1 MPNNHGGTRH
11 GAGRPPGTGKYKQP
25 TTVVRIPQ
33 NLLPTV
39 HALLKNPSPDYGSPT
54 NNNHELAIN
63 PLAYPH
69 GEGIASVSSVDQ
81 SSTHALVPLYESRVA
96 AGFPSP
102 ASDYE
107 EGKID
112 LNDML
117 IRHPAATFLVRVQGE
132 SMLGAGIHPN
142 DILVVDRSLTP
153 NPGRIVIAVVDGEL
167 TVKRLL
173 KAHNQIILMPE
184 NEAFQPIHISDQQN
198 FMVWG
203 VVTNVIHSVL

>member
-1 MPNNHGGTRH
+1 
-11 GAGRPPGTGKYKQP
+11 
-25 TTVVRIPQ
+25 VVRIPQ
-33 NLLPTV
+33 NLLPAVRT
-39 HALLKNPSPDYGSPT
+39 LLQTPAPDCGSPT
-54 NNNHELAIN
+54 NNNHEVS
-63 PLAYPH
+63 PFAYPH
-69 GEGIASVSSVDQ
+69 SESIASLSSVK
-81 SSTHALVPLYESRVA
+81 ALPKPVLIPLYESRIA

-153 NPGRIVIAVVDGEL
+153 AHGRIVIAVVDGEL
-167 TVKRLL
+167 TVKRLH
-173 KAHNQIILMPE
+173 KTHNQIILMPE
-184 NEAFQPIHISDQQN
+184 NEAFSPLHISDQQN

-203 VVTNVIHSVL
+203 VVTSVIHSVL

>member
-1 MPNNHGGTRH
+1 MSNNRGGTRP
-11 GAGRPPGTGKYKQP
+11 GAGRPHGTGKYKHP
-25 TTVVRIPQ
+25 TTVVRIPE
-33 NLLPTV
+33 NLLPAV
-39 HALLKNPSPDYGSPT
+39 RILLQNPPCANPTNTNHEISPT
-54 NNNHELAIN
+54 L
-63 PLAYPH
+63 YPN
-69 GEGIASVSSVDQ
+69 GDGIAALSSVSQ
-81 SSTHALVPLYESRVA
+81 QTKPILIPLYESRVA

-153 NPGRIVIAVVDGEL
+153 AHGRIVIAVVDGEL
-167 TVKRLL
+167 TVKRLH
-173 KAHNQIILMPE
+173 KTQSQIILMPE
-184 NEAFQPIHISDQQN
+184 NEAFSPLPISEQQN

>member
-1 MPNNHGGTRH
+1 MSNNRGGTRP
-11 GAGRPPGTGKYKQP
+11 GAGRPRGTGKYKSP

-39 HALLKNPSPDYGSPT
+39 RLLLQNSPPDCAKPT
-54 NNNHELAIN
+54 NNNHAIH
-63 PLAYPH
+63 PIFYPN
-69 GEGIASVSSVDQ
+69 GEGIASLSGVSQTSKPV
-81 SSTHALVPLYESRVA
+81 LIPLYESRIA

-107 EGKID
+107 EGQID

-153 NPGRIVIAVVDGEL
+153 AHGRIVIAVVDGEL
-167 TVKRLL
+167 TVKRLH
-173 KAHNQIILMPE
+173 KTHNQVILMPE
-184 NEAFQPIHISDQQN
+184 NDAFSPLHISEQQN

-203 VVTNVIHSVL
+203 VVTSVIHSVL

>member
-1 MPNNHGGTRH
+1 
-11 GAGRPPGTGKYKQP
+11 
-25 TTVVRIPQ
+25 
-33 NLLPTV
+33 
-39 HALLKNPSPDYGSPT
+39 
-54 NNNHELAIN
+54 
-63 PLAYPH
+63 
-69 GEGIASVSSVDQ
+69 
-81 SSTHALVPLYESRVA
+81 
-96 AGFPSP
+96 FPSP